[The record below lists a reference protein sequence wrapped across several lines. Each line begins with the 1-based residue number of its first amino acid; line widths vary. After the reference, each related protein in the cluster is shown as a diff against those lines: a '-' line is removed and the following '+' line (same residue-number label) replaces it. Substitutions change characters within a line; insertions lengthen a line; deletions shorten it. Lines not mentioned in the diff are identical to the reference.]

1 MTTTSFRMNRRSIAS
16 LLLPAIA
23 VLLLLSSCK
32 KDDHNDD
39 GPYNNGGQP
48 SSYSADVI
56 DKWMTLQLRL
66 MRNATG
72 IPNQAFTRHFAYA
85 GIAAVESLSPGTHG
99 NNKLSHLWNGLSGLP
114 VAHHKKYYYPANVN
128 AALASINKAM
138 FPNANA
144 ADKAA
149 IDSLENALNQL
160 FLATEK
166 AETITASNQYGKE
179 VATAV
184 FNWSEGDGYKVSNGA
199 YTPPVGAGL
208 WVPTPP
214 AFAAPASPYW
224 GNNRPV
230 VINSTADA
238 FPPPPIAYSTTP
250 GSPFHNMVKNVY
262 DVSQSL
268 TADQMAAAM
277 FWRDVPGPTS
287 PGHWLSI
294 VHQVIQIKN
303 SRLDKAAIAYA
314 LTGAAIND
322 AAISCWNSKYF
333 YNLVRPITYIRNTMG
348 HTSWNSYIGTPAHPE
363 YASGHSVLSGATAE
377 IMEHLYGNIG
387 SFTDH
392 SNDYL
397 GQNPR
402 TYPSFT
408 AIAKEAAQSRV
419 WGGIHYQQ
427 TVDLGLLQGKKIA
440 LNILGKKNGN

>member
-1 MTTTSFRMNRRSIAS
+1 
-16 LLLPAIA
+16 
-23 VLLLLSSCK
+23 LLSSCK
-32 KDDHNDD
+32 KDDNGA
-39 GPYNNGGQP
+39 GPYDNGGQP
-48 SSYSADVI
+48 SSYSADVL
-56 DKWMTLQLRL
+56 DKWMTFQLRL

-72 IPNQAFTRHFAYA
+72 IPNQGFTRHYAYA
-85 GIAAVESLSPGTHG
+85 GITAVQAMAPGLHG
-99 NNKLSHLWNGLSGLP
+99 NANISHLWNGLTALP

-149 IDSLENALNQL
+149 IDSLENALNQQ
-160 FLATEK
+160 FLSTES
-166 AETITASNQYGKE
+166 AEIVTASNQFGRE
-179 VATAV
+179 VAIAV
-184 FNWSEGDGYKVSNGA
+184 FNWSETDGYKYASAA

-214 AFAAPASPYW
+214 ALAAPASPYW
-224 GNNRPV
+224 RNNRPV

-238 FPPPPIAYSTTP
+238 FPPPPMAYSTTP
-250 GSPFHNMVKNVY
+250 GSPFHNTVKNVY
-262 DVSQSL
+262 DVSQNL

-294 VHQVIQIKN
+294 LRQAIQLKN

-322 AAISCWNSKYF
+322 AAISCWDAKYF
-333 YNLVRPITYIRNTMG
+333 YNLLRPITYIRNTMG
-348 HTSWNSYIGTPAHPE
+348 YTSWNSYIGTPAHPE
-363 YASGHSVLSGATAE
+363 YASGHSVLSGAVAE
-377 IMEHLYGNIG
+377 VMEQLFGSVG

-392 SNDYL
+392 TNDYL
-397 GQNPR
+397 GLAPR
-402 TYPSFT
+402 SYSSFT
-408 AIAKEAAQSRV
+408 AIAKEAGQSRV

-427 TVDLGLLQGKKIA
+427 TVDAGLVQGKKIA
-440 LNILGKKNGN
+440 LNIFSKKNND